1 MTTAKEVALQVVL
14 KLESLGVFISF
25 SNLFATERLATI
37 TLTSNE
43 RHVLPKL
50 CAERDYYFHDEIKDG
65 RIMVAFRAV

>member
-25 SNLFATERLATI
+25 SNLFSTDRLATI
-37 TLTSNE
+37 TLNDSE
-43 RHVLPKL
+43 RHVLPKI
-50 CAERDYYFHDEIKDG
+50 CAERGYYFHDEIKDG